1 MNSIEHFLELRLHF
15 QKVETHRSF
24 EVSLEELAEILNCST
39 RNVRR
44 LLKNMEKEGLVF
56 WKPGGGRGRREGDR
70 GCTSGVP

>member
-70 GCTSGVP
+70 G